1 MEAKVGELRTVLD
14 NLDADLLRFR
24 DSNSNLSEQLNREE
38 FANKKL
44 EKLEE

>member
-1 MEAKVGELRTVLD
+1 MEAKVGELRTTLNTLD
-14 NLDADLLRFR
+14 NDLLRFR
-24 DSNSNLSEQLNREE
+24 DNNSSLSEQLNREE